1 MITNNNIVSISQMR
15 KDTDMVMR
23 KIDNSDQPIYLLS
36 RSKIK
41 AVMVHPDKFA
51 EMQQIIEDYEDQKAL
66 MAISKT
72 ELATAEKW
80 DDIKSE
86 LKKS

>member
-15 KDTDMVMR
+15 KDTDTVMR
-23 KIDNSDQPIYLLS
+23 KIDNIDQPVYLFS

-41 AVMVHPDKFA
+41 AVMIHPDKFA
-51 EMQQIIEDYEDQKAL
+51 KMQEIIEDYEDQKAL
-66 MAISKT
+66 LAVGKT
-72 ELATAEKW
+72 ELAVAEKW
-80 DDIKSE
+80 DKIKTE